1 MPPCSMLYSCL
12 TTTLPT
18 LHPGPSQAGS
28 SSGHGVGAG
37 RGGPGGLGLQGLP
50 TGTLTG
56 SEKPSAL
63 EVGGVPVPA
72 VAGVDAH
79 VPEHRGNPGRRVWGA
94 GETPGQPDPSSDK
107 EVAGLGERTHS
118 DYKAVCQQAVWGCRE
133 MKPH

>member
-18 LHPGPSQAGS
+18 PHPGPSQAGS

-37 RGGPGGLGLQGLP
+37 RGAPGGQGLP
-50 TGTLTG
+50 TGTVIG

-63 EVGGVPVPA
+63 EVGGAPVLA
-72 VAGVDAH
+72 VSGVDAH
-79 VPEHRGNPGRRVWGA
+79 VPEHRGNPGRQVWGA

-107 EVAGLGERTHS
+107 EVSGLSERLFANRQCGDADKGNHT
-118 DYKAVCQQAVWGCRE
+118 E
-133 MKPH
+133 